1 MVIKYFLH
9 EIHKF
14 KESKL
19 RENISKD
26 TLEENSGYDKDTCV
40 HLENN
45 VAVRNFSCLIHCIV
59 NSE

>member
-19 RENISKD
+19 RENILENAYVD
-26 TLEENSGYDKDTCV
+26 T
-40 HLENN
+40 ENN
-45 VAVRNFSCLIHCIV
+45 VAVRNFSCLIDCEFQVTYGI
-59 NSE
+59 